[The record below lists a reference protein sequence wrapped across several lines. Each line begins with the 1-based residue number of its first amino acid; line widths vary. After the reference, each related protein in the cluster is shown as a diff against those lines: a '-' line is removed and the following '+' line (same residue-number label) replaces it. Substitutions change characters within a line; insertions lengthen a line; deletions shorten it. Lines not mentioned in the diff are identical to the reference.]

1 MGDDQ
6 GQVRCLVSGPS
17 LCPSYV
23 RFVNKTNRHVDVIW
37 LNYEGLRIKYK
48 SLGPNQAYEVSPL
61 GNSGLFWHCKKMLDV
76 DTFVN
81 HPWIFRDTVTR
92 DRMVVHQK
100 EVFHPPEPSRL
111 GPDGQPQ
118 YTRKVVLITLPVCSL
133 KENCFQEI
141 RRCIVSPEAIRR
153 TGIPQS
159 LQMDY
164 LIFLQQQ

>member
-1 MGDDQ
+1 MGDDR
-6 GQVRCLVSGPS
+6 GQVCRLVSGPS

-48 SLGPNQAYEVSPL
+48 SLGPNQ
-61 GNSGLFWHCKKMLDV
+61 MLDV

>member
-1 MGDDQ
+1 MG
-6 GQVRCLVSGPS
+6 
-17 LCPSYV
+17 
-23 RFVNKTNRHVDVIW
+23 T
-37 LNYEGLRIKYK
+37 
-48 SLGPNQAYEVSPL
+48 
-61 GNSGLFWHCKKMLDV
+61 MLDV

-100 EVFHPPEPSRL
+100 EVFHPPEPSLL

-141 RRCIVSPEAIRR
+141 RRCIVSPEAICR

>member
-1 MGDDQ
+1 MAMGDDQ

-48 SLGPNQAYEVSPL
+48 SLGPNQ
-61 GNSGLFWHCKKMLDV
+61 MLDV

>member
-1 MGDDQ
+1 MGDDR

-48 SLGPNQAYEVSPL
+48 SLGPNQ
-61 GNSGLFWHCKKMLDV
+61 MLDV